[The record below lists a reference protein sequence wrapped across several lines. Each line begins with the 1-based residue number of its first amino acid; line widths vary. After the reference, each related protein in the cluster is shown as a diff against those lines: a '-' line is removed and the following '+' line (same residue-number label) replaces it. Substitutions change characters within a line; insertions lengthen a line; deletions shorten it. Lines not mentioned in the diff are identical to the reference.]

1 MRMCAYMEPTV
12 AERRN
17 LFAALADPLRL
28 RLACC
33 LAAHPEGLCV
43 CELTEA
49 LRASQPNVSQHL
61 RLLKAAGLAAD
72 ARDGRFI
79 YYRLRRDPAR
89 AADPLLESLR
99 ACLVSCAC
107 CAEVKEDL
115 SRLRRRLERRR
126 GGKCVVGFRPGRKSA
141 RRAGKGGRR

>member
-1 MRMCAYMEPTV
+1 MEPTV
-12 AERRN
+12 AEPRN

-72 ARDGRFI
+72 RRDGRFI
-79 YYRLRRDPAR
+79 YYRLRRGAPR
-89 AADPLLESLR
+89 QADPLLESVR
-99 ACLVSCAC
+99 ACLVSCTC
-107 CAEVKEDL
+107 CAEVKDDL
-115 SRLRRRLERRR
+115 GRLRRRLKHRR